1 MNYHLQPLAQK
12 VKCYFKDTNHFLNK
26 VKKIGK
32 LPEGVIFCTMNVFV
46 LYTNITN
53 GEGLV
58 SLRKFL
64 ETRDNKKIS
73 GDAVARPAEVVLKNN
88 IFEFDEKTFRKKSG
102 TAIETSLYYSFN
114 S

>member
-1 MNYHLQPLAQK
+1 
-12 VKCYFKDTNHFLNK
+12 
-26 VKKIGK
+26 
-32 LPEGVIFCTMNVFV
+32 MNVFV

-73 GDAVARPAEVVLKNN
+73 SDAVARPAEVVLKNI

-102 TAIETSLYYSFN
+102 TAIETKFEPLYTIPLIADLEEKMLETFEKKLMIWWRYIDDIFHLGTC
-114 S
+114 

>member
-1 MNYHLQPLAQK
+1 
-12 VKCYFKDTNHFLNK
+12 
-26 VKKIGK
+26 
-32 LPEGVIFCTMNVFV
+32 MNVFV